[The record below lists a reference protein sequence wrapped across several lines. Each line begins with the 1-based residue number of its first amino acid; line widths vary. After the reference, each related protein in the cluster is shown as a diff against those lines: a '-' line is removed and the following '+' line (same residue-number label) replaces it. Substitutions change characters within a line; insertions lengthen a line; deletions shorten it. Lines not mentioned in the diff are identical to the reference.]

1 MNTPEPTRPSVARI
15 YDYMLG
21 GTHNYAIDRA
31 IGDRFAARLPDMA
44 QAMRLNR
51 WFLSYTIEQFAQRGI
66 TCYIDLATG
75 LPTEGYIHEL
85 LPDTARIIYNDH
97 DPEVVAYARQ
107 IIGERPNIR
116 YLQTDLR
123 KIDTILEEAEAL
135 FGSERRIGIS
145 LVGVAYFID
154 DDSLRHVFQRLYD
167 WAAPGSL
174 LALTTFVADEN
185 NAGYRE
191 MSKVYAEQMISVYP
205 RSAEELVR
213 LAGPWGAGGN
223 TLEHVE
229 RFVEESLQTTIL
241 PINIGY
247 AGILE
252 HG

>member
-1 MNTPEPTRPSVARI
+1 MDMPEPTRPSIARI

-31 IGDRFAARLPDMA
+31 IGDQFAARLPDMA

-51 WFLSYTIEQFAQRGI
+51 WFLGYTVKQFAEQGI
-66 TCYIDLATG
+66 TCYLDLASG

-97 DPEVVAYARQ
+97 DPEVVAYAQQ
-107 IIGERPNIR
+107 IIGERANIR
-116 YLQTDLR
+116 YIQLDLR
-123 KIDTILEEAEAL
+123 QIDTILQEAEAL

-154 DDSLRHVFQRLYD
+154 DESLAHVFQRLYD

-174 LALTTFVADEN
+174 LAVTTFVADEN
-185 NAGYRE
+185 NEGYRQ
-191 MSKVYAEQMISVYP
+191 MAKLYAEQMVAVYP

-213 LAGPWGAGGN
+213 IAGPWGASGN
-223 TLEHVE
+223 TLQHVE

-241 PINIGY
+241 PINIGF

-252 HG
+252 HS